1 MHYNMDHNN
10 FLLYI
15 LLYYYYT
22 DLSNIKA
29 INPNSSL
36 VELGMDSVIIIELKQ
51 TLERE
56 FNIFFTAKEIRNL
69 TFGNFIKMSV

>member
-15 LLYYYYT
+15 YYYYT

-36 VELGMDSVIIIELKQ
+36 IELGMDSMTIIEIKQ

-56 FNIFFTAKEIRNL
+56 FNIFFTAKEIL
-69 TFGNFIKMSV
+69 LSGTL